1 MLFRLQKYE
10 NYWKPK
16 NNFKGLFWVL
26 INELFIILEAKTGAR
41 RGLRK
46 AKHYEKIDFQP
57 YQSEQTWK
65 VY

>member
-1 MLFRLQKYE
+1 MKITE
-10 NYWKPK
+10 IPK
-16 NNFKGLFWVL
+16 ITL

-57 YQSEQTWK
+57 YQSEQT
-65 VY
+65 